1 MSAQKNPLFAQKSPR
16 SWLTIA
22 GVVLLPLLL
31 VATLVT
37 SVWQADQRND
47 QIKAAIVNLDEPV
60 TLDGQYVPLGRQL
73 AGKLASLDR
82 APGAA
87 GEITNYDWA
96 VTNVEDAAEGLKSGK
111 YAAVVTI
118 PENFSTAATSTAD
131 AAEAEQALVNIEVS
145 PRASSVDPTFARTV
159 VQAAIDTMNAELTE
173 TFLDNVFVG
182 FSTMGEQFQT
192 ISDASSQLAD
202 GTGELADG
210 VDGLNDGV
218 KELADGV
225 KQLDD
230 NGSTLADGVSE
241 YVDGTVTLAEAL
253 RQLNAQIAQMPGQVK
268 QLSDGAGQTADGA
281 KELAGGAKELADGAD
296 ALADGVDQ
304 TGAGAKQFA
313 DQLDQAA
320 DGAKQLAEGASAN
333 AAGVEA
339 FMTGL
344 QSYYDGLEDAK
355 GSMTCE
361 MAQLPE
367 GEMCE
372 GFKLGFDAGID
383 AALKGLKPL
392 LDNSGALTTGAK
404 DLSDGVSGLGG
415 GLDQAATGAKQLS
428 AGINGTKGQPGLK
441 QGARQLAD
449 GTKELSGGA
458 SQLSGGVNQ
467 LADGIQQ
474 MSAGFPQLADGIKQ
488 LSDGA
493 GQLADNGPQLKNG
506 ITEYVNGV
514 GQLNDGVI
522 ALSDGVGE
530 LADGARELD
539 NGAQQLSD
547 GLKSG
552 ASEVPSYSDTERE
565 RLTTVITRP
574 VLTGSDSGPRLFSDP
589 ASLSAI
595 AGIAL
600 WLGALLGAWLLGGVA
615 QRAWRSSAS
624 TLGLALR
631 AFAPVAGIA
640 AVQGVVF
647 GAVIAGLTDRS
658 AGEVMAL
665 LGIGALAGLS
675 FAAVTVGLSTLLG
688 RTGQFIAVAVGI
700 LAIGAALV
708 TALPAALGAVRP
720 VLPTTPAIDAFTGIT
735 GPIPGLG
742 GNIAMMVVWLAA
754 GVGATI
760 WGMSRRRQVKVVATR

>member
-1 MSAQKNPLFAQKSPR
+1 MSAQNNPSAKKNSR
-16 SWLTIA
+16 SWLTVA
-22 GVVLLPLLL
+22 GVIVLPLLL
-31 VATLVT
+31 VATLVA

-47 QIKAAIVNLDEPV
+47 QVKAAIVNLDEPV

-73 AGKLASLDR
+73 AGKLASLDQ
-82 APGAA
+82 APGSDE
-87 GEITNYDWA
+87 EIINYDWS
-96 VTNVEDAAEGLKSGK
+96 VTNPDDAAEGLKSGK

-118 PENFSTAATSTAD
+118 PENFSSAATSTAD

-173 TFLDNVFVG
+173 TFLDNIFVG

-202 GTGELADG
+202 GTGALADG
-210 VDGLNDGV
+210 VDGMNDGV

-225 KQLDD
+225 QQLDD
-230 NGSTLADGVSE
+230 NGSTLRDGVSQ

-253 RQLNAQIAQMPGQVK
+253 SQLNDQIAQMPGLVK
-268 QLSDGAGQTADGA
+268 QLSDGADQTADGA
-281 KELAGGAKELADGAD
+281 SELAGGAKELADGAD

-313 DQLDQAA
+313 DQLGEAA
-320 DGAKQLAEGASAN
+320 GGAKQLAEGASVN
-333 AAGVEA
+333 AAGVQA

-344 QSYYDGLEDAK
+344 QAYRDGLEAARK
-355 GSMTCE
+355 AATCPE
-361 MAQLPE
+361 DVAE
-367 GEMCE
+367 GEACDAYKK
-372 GFKLGFDAGID
+372 GYTAGID
-383 AALKGLKPL
+383 TALQVLDSAGLIENGDKL
-392 LDNSGALTTGAK
+392 SQGAK
-404 DLSDGVSGLGG
+404 DLSDGVSGLSG

-428 AGINGTKGQPGLK
+428 AGINGTKGEPGLK
-441 QGARQLAD
+441 QGARQLAN
-449 GTKELSGGA
+449 GAKELSGGA
-458 SQLSGGVNQ
+458 SQLSGGVKQ
-467 LADGIQQ
+467 LADGIKQ
-474 MSAGFPQLADGIKQ
+474 MSGGFPQLADGIKQ

-493 GQLADNGPQLKNG
+493 GALAENGPQLKSG
-506 ITEYVNGV
+506 INQYIEGV

-522 ALSDGVGE
+522 ALSDGVDE

-552 ASEVPSYSDTERE
+552 ASEVPSYSDSERE
-565 RLTTVITRP
+565 RMTTVITRP
-574 VLTGSDSGPRLFSDP
+574 VLTGSDTGPRLFSDP

-624 TLGLALR
+624 TLSLALR
-631 AFAPVAGIA
+631 AYGPIAGIA
-640 AVQGVVF
+640 AGQGIVF
-647 GAVIAGLTDRS
+647 GAIIAGLTERS
-658 AGEVMAL
+658 GGEVAAL
-665 LGIGALAGLS
+665 IGIGALAGLA
-675 FAAVTVGLSTLLG
+675 FAAVTVGLATLLG
-688 RTGQFIAVAVGI
+688 RIGQFIAVAVGI

-720 VLPTTPAIDAFTGIT
+720 ILPTTSAIDAFTGIT

-742 GNIAMMVVWLAA
+742 GNIAMLVVWLVA

-760 WGMSRRRQVKVVATR
+760 WGMNRRRTVKVAAR